1 MDPGEEPEV
10 PSPSPFRCKCSH
22 SRHHRALLRSVAFTV
37 NKRHTGEQVNAGET
51 KFLPP
56 EDHQQTQY
64 YILYARRRVLRR
76 LQLAALASGSANVGL
91 LHPFSVR
98 RKQDGVTRFPDV

>member
-51 KFLPP
+51 KFVPP

-76 LQLAALASGSANVGL
+76 LQVKNRNSLKVHHWDSK
-91 LHPFSVR
+91 PW
-98 RKQDGVTRFPDV
+98 QP